1 MRTGTFAAMTLG
13 DAMSIQPSV
22 SSAEIAARKAV
33 ERRAV
38 LGSLDD
44 AIDRDREE
52 DGEAA
57 LSGEGE
63 Q

>member
-1 MRTGTFAAMTLG
+1 MRNGTFAAMTLG

-22 SSAEIAARKAV
+22 SPEELALRKTV

-38 LGSLDD
+38 LGSLAD
-44 AIDRDREE
+44 AIAKDREE
-52 DGEAA
+52 DVEAA
-57 LSGEGE
+57 TSGEGE

>member
-33 ERRAV
+33 ERRTV

-52 DGEAA
+52 EAA

>member
-52 DGEAA
+52 EAA

-63 Q
+63 T